1 MVNDDFTDIL
11 KHIRDLHNRKSED
24 YGKDNDPYANV
35 REGAVNWGIE
45 PWIGA
50 MIRASDK
57 VARLQAYARNGVL
70 ANEGV
75 EDSLQDIAVYAIIAL
90 ILFRQEMPHEGS
102 DSSTD

>member
-1 MVNDDFTDIL
+1 MTELDFIDIL
-11 KHIRDLHNRKSED
+11 KILRDLHERKSKD

-35 REGAVNWGIE
+35 REGADNWGIA

-90 ILFRQEMPHEGS
+90 ILFRQEIPNEGS